1 MEIPLRKAPDIFFD
15 QQLWELFQ
23 SYFETRQIAVERVS
37 GLPQLPGF
45 YYHREDDL
53 ILPASYKER
62 WQVVEEAAA
71 LGEALLRGWQAQFL
85 KKQII
90 ATGIEFGRNNSER
103 VVIPPERWLRLWP
116 DFANNLAMAQIKLDD
131 PLCNRYDDIRLTSD
145 ESTRARAVILEDC
158 ISFLRQRQAQG
169 EESKAVFEHGAKV
182 RFGMPVP
189 VRVFNAA
196 YKVVFHKSRGRP
208 RQTK

>member
-1 MEIPLRKAPDIFFD
+1 MEIPLRRAPKVFFD
-15 QQLWELFQ
+15 QQLWEIFQ
-23 SYFETRQIAVERVS
+23 SYFETPETAVERIS
-37 GLPQLPGF
+37 GLPQVPGY
-45 YYHREDDL
+45 YYHREDDRT
-53 ILPASYKER
+53 LPVSHKER
-62 WQVVEEAAA
+62 WQEVEEAADV
-71 LGEALLRGWQAQFL
+71 GRALLHGLQDQLL

-90 ATGIEFGRNNSER
+90 TTGIEFGRNDTQR

-145 ESTRARAVILEDC
+145 ENTRARAVIVEDC
-158 ISFLRQRQAQG
+158 ISFLRQRQAEG
-169 EESKAVFEHGAKV
+169 EERKATLEHEVAV

-196 YKVVFHKSRGRP
+196 YKAVFHKSRGRP
-208 RQTK
+208 RQK